1 MLGRMAPR
9 AVALVVLLAAAT
21 TLSRAAGAQ
30 PGPDSPQPG
39 QPGQPGQPLA
49 ITDDHPKVELV
60 TMGIG
65 SLMWE
70 RHGHI
75 AMCVTQNGLRA
86 SLVRPEP
93 GDGCYNYGIADF
105 HHPINMAWGFFRG
118 THSFW
123 VGKDLPENMLEIYRY
138 FDRTIWVQ
146 PLPLD
151 AAQKTK
157 VITKLEDD
165 ILEDHRY
172 YAYDHFE
179 DNCTTR
185 IRDIIDS
192 VTDHALS
199 KMTDM
204 PGDKTFRDYARDG
217 FYGMKV
223 PLLITDIA
231 MGRST
236 DRVPTYWDRMFLPQ
250 YLREAVQTKWGI
262 KPYLVYERKEC
273 LQNERDAAKSGAQPD
288 DSCIARGIP
297 TAANPNSGRWILALV
312 IIALTAPV
320 WLSRRFGA
328 LQRTGLAVAV
338 IPYWFLGTV
347 LTLLAI
353 ISPLP
358 YVHWNETI
366 LVWFPLDIAILFL
379 SPERKVK
386 YAKGRV
392 VMLGLIAVLMLI
404 NVLHQPLW
412 APLLWPLIPMAT
424 VAFWRPAK

>member
-21 TLSRAAGAQ
+21 ASAQ
-30 PGPDSPQPG
+30 PGPDSPQPAQSG
-39 QPGQPGQPLA
+39 TMA
-49 ITDDHPKVELV
+49 ITDEHPKVELV

-65 SLMWE
+65 ALMWE

-75 AMCVTQNGLRA
+75 ALCVTQNGLRS
-86 SLVRPEP
+86 SLMRPEP

-105 HHPINMAWGFFRG
+105 HHPVNMAWGFFRG

-172 YAYDHFE
+172 YAYDHFW

-185 IRDIIDS
+185 IRDIIDN

-204 PGDKTFRDYARDG
+204 PGDETFRDYARDG
-217 FYGMKV
+217 FYGMKI

-236 DRVPTYWDRMFLPQ
+236 DRVPTYWERMFLPQ

-273 LQNERDAAKSGAQPD
+273 MQNERDAAKSGGEPD
-288 DSCIARGIP
+288 SSCVARGIP
-297 TAANPNSGRWILALV
+297 TAENPNSGRWLLALV
-312 IIALTAPV
+312 IIVLTAPV

-328 LQRTGLAVAV
+328 LQRTGLAVSV
-338 IPYWFLGTV
+338 LPYWLLGTV

-358 YVHWNETI
+358 YVHLNETV
-366 LVWFPLDIAILFL
+366 LVWFPLDIVILFL
-379 SPERKVK
+379 SPELKVK

-392 VMLGLIAVLMLI
+392 AMLALIAVLMLI

-424 VAFWRPAK
+424 VAWFGRRASK